1 MSKLQKVLDIYKRY
15 GFSGFFNKLDEK
27 LHAPYRDY
35 NKRIAE
41 YLPSE
46 AERKEQEK
54 KQAEFPFRPL
64 ISIVV
69 PTYETEERFLTDLLN
84 SVQNQTYPKWEL
96 ILADGSKTDRVRNC
110 LERYRRTN
118 PLFGEG
124 ESLLRYQR
132 LEKNGGISENTNEGL
147 KLAQGDYI
155 AFMDHDDV
163 LTENALYEAV
173 TALNEKP
180 YRLLYTD
187 EDKVNVSLTFFEQP
201 HFKKDF
207 DLELLRTNNYIC
219 HLLILEKKLLDE
231 IGGFRK
237 EFDGS
242 QDYDLTLRA
251 VEQIIFPDGK
261 YHAEKRD
268 EIHHIPKICYH
279 WRMHDAST
287 AGNSSSKSYTSSA
300 GLRAV
305 EAHFKR
311 LQIEAELTERIE
323 VGCYRITYPEPEN
336 WSAAEKEVEILIAD
350 GLVPRDKNWKQRLI
364 RTCMQENVGAV
375 YGKTYQSDGT
385 VDQAGLIRMPNGE
398 KEKLFHGMKGSFK
411 GYERRAVLKQE
422 TDVYDASFS
431 VVRKNVLSQ
440 PGSRIIFDPDVEA
453 DYKKGR

>member
-41 YLPSE
+41 YLPSA

-124 ESLLRYQR
+124 ESLVRYQR

-180 YRLLYTD
+180 YRFLYTD
-187 EDKVNVSLTFFEQP
+187 EDKVNVTLSFFEQP

-287 AGNSSSKSYTSSA
+287 AGNSSSKSYTASA

-323 VGCYRITYPEPEN
+323 VGCYRITYSKPPVEMFSDEKIEFRI
-336 WSAAEKEVEILIAD
+336 AEGV
-350 GLVPRDKNWKQRLI
+350 VPRTGAKEELL
-364 RTCMQENVGAV
+364 RTLMQEQVGAV
-375 YGKTYQSDGT
+375 CGKVYAKDGT
-385 VDQAGLIRMPNGE
+385 IDQAGLKTLPDGGT
-398 KEKLFHGMKGSFK
+398 EKLFHGLKGSYK

-422 TDVYDASFS
+422 SDAAGDTFS
-431 VVRKNVLSQ
+431 VINKELYMK
-440 PGSRIIFDPDVEA
+440 PGTRILFDPDAKA
-453 DYKKGR
+453 DWT